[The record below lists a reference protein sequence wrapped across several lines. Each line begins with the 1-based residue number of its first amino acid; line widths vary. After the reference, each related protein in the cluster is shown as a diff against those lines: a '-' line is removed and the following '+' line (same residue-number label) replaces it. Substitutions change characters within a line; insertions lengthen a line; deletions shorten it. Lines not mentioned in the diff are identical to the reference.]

1 MKYAYPAL
9 LVPENDYYL
18 VQFPDLPNCFTDGD
32 DIADAL
38 VQGEDVLGLILWG
51 MEKHGQDIPAPSKA
65 EDIKVP
71 EGAILTYIAT
81 DTEPVR
87 RMNETRAVRKNISIP
102 AWLDHFV
109 TKNNI
114 SLSNFLQNALIR
126 EYGLQ
131 A

>member
-1 MKYAYPAL
+1 MKYVYPVL

-18 VQFPDLPNCFTDGD
+18 VQFPDLPSCFTDGD
-32 DIADAL
+32 DMADAL
-38 VQGEDVLGLILWG
+38 IQGEDVLGLMLWS
-51 MEKHGQDIPAPSKA
+51 MERDGEDIPAPSKL
-65 EDIKVP
+65 EDIEVP

-87 RMNETRAVRKNISIP
+87 RMNDTKAVRKNVSIP

-109 TKNNI
+109 TENNI

-126 EYGLQ
+126 EYSLQ